1 MLDIEV
7 KNKSFKQS
15 DSENALSVLTDIEIN
30 LNQGEFVALVGP
42 SGCGKSTLLQI
53 IAGLDREFEGT
64 ISWQNGTS
72 QHLEKLGYVFQNPRL
87 LPWLTLYDNIALVLD
102 NPAAKQTQIS
112 ALLEATGLSAF
123 TSYHPAQLSIGMQ
136 RRAALAR
143 AFVIEPSL
151 LIMDEPFVS
160 LDRPTAVQLRELLL
174 DILAV
179 RRTTVIFVT
188 HDLYEATQ
196 LADRI
201 LFLSTSPA
209 KVIGET
215 VVGLERDQR
224 SDETVVNRQYDEIR
238 EVFTRLYP

>member
-1 MLDIEV
+1 
-7 KNKSFKQS
+7 
-15 DSENALSVLTDIEIN
+15 
-30 LNQGEFVALVGP
+30 
-42 SGCGKSTLLQI
+42 
-53 IAGLDREFEGT
+53 
-64 ISWQNGTS
+64 
-72 QHLEKLGYVFQNPRL
+72 
-87 LPWLTLYDNIALVLD
+87 
-102 NPAAKQTQIS
+102 
-112 ALLEATGLSAF
+112 EATGLSAF

-224 SDETVVNRQYDEIR
+224 SDETAVNRQYDEIR